1 MLFQHSFKLKID
13 RQKAPGIMINKK
25 KKWTTWGTT
34 GLVQIIM
41 AIINFDAFHRQT
53 EKGVQEKIKIALHVI
68 IIWTGTGSAYHYRV
82 YTLSLFVRPLTLQR
96 FPVLFF

>member
-34 GLVQIIM
+34 G
-41 AIINFDAFHRQT
+41 
-53 EKGVQEKIKIALHVI
+53 
-68 IIWTGTGSAYHYRV
+68 
-82 YTLSLFVRPLTLQR
+82 
-96 FPVLFF
+96 